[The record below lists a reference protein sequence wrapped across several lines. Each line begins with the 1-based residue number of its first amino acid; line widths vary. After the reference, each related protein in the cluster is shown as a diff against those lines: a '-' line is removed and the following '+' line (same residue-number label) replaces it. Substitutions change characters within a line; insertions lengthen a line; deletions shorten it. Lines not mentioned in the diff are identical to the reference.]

1 MLQKKI
7 EIGAMF
13 CVVTFYVRIVNF
25 CVNCDMLRDL
35 LRQDALIVICCVG
48 VINCGCTPPVWDC
61 IILSRIIV
69 PVYREN
75 LNGGENS
82 L

>member
-13 CVVTFYVRIVNF
+13 CVVTFYVRIVTF
-25 CVNCDMLRDL
+25 CVNCDMLR
-35 LRQDALIVICCVG
+35 QDALIVIFCVV
-48 VINCGCTPPVWDC
+48 VINCGCTLPVWDC